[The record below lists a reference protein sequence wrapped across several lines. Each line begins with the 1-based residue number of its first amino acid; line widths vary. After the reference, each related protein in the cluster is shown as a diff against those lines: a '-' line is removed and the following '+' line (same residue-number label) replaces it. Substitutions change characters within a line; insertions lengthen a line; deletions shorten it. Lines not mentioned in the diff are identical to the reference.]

1 MAVLAAGRG
10 LMYTLLN
17 PKNGLFCSYEL
28 TVYEVLLLVA
38 ERSAPVILLAFLR
51 LCHSFLASGPIAC
64 FKSLFSVSHSS
75 FYLLLPLPP
84 LRCFQCPEPGR
95 AYSFPLVVWPE
106 AGQGQTLAEHYHLV
120 T

>member
-10 LMYTLLN
+10 FMYTLLN
-17 PKNGLFCSYEL
+17 PKNGLFCSYEP

-38 ERSAPVILLAFLR
+38 ERLAPVILLAFLR
-51 LCHSFLASGPIAC
+51 LCHSFLASGTIAC

-106 AGQGQTLAEHYHLV
+106 AGQGQTLAEH
-120 T
+120 